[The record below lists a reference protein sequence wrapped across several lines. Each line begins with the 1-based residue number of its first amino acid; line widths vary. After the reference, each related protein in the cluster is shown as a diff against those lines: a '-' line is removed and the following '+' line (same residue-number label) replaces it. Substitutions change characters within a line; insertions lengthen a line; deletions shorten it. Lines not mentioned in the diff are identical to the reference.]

1 MEIVI
6 NLMFLSVSF
15 IVFFAY
21 RAGIKDSFYIKNNLP
36 LSVKDEKKQTES
48 ELNTEYVKM
57 MGYEFDMA
65 GEENDK

>member
-1 MEIVI
+1 MEIVV

-21 RAGIKDSFYIKNNLP
+21 RTGIKDSFYIKNNLP
-36 LSVKDEKKQTES
+36 VSVKEEKKQGEN
-48 ELNTEYVKM
+48 ELNSEYIKM
-57 MGYEFDMA
+57 LGYEFDMA

>member
-1 MEIVI
+1 MEIVV

-21 RAGIKDSFYIKNNLP
+21 RAGIKDSFYIKNNIPILP
-36 LSVKDEKKQTES
+36 EKEKKHAEN
-48 ELNTEYVKM
+48 ELNTEYVRM

-65 GEENDK
+65 GEENDR

>member
-36 LSVKDEKKQTES
+36 LSVKDEKKQTEN